1 MITILI
7 NTDGIENAENKLS
20 ISTNLQM
27 MLWNCQLH
35 SRVIGGRYMVKLTDI
50 QMLLTRRFGSIATN
64 GLGLYAVAKLRWV
77 VGGFAIADIARVIGC
92 PFIRINNLKTII
104 CY

>member
-1 MITILI
+1 MQLVLRF
-7 NTDGIENAENKLS
+7 KVLMFF
-20 ISTNLQM
+20 M
-27 MLWNCQLH
+27 ML
-35 SRVIGGRYMVKLTDI
+35 
-50 QMLLTRRFGSIATN
+50 N